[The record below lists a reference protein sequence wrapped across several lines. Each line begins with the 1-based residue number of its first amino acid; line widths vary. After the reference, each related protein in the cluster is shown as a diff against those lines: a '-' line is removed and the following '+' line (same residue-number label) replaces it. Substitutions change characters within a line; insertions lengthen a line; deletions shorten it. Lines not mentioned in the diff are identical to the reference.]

1 MVSIVPIN
9 EYEIAQIIFDY
20 SEDIPN
26 DFYVHIMNLVKLY
39 YENGNNL
46 QEIHVYIEENKNRID
61 KHVLLK
67 IKKSLQPQKNC
78 NCNCNCCN
86 CCNFT
91 SIMWTTFII
100 FFILMIPTVIILN
113 TF

>member
-1 MVSIVPIN
+1 MVISFLSSLN

-46 QEIHVYIEENKNRID
+46 QEIHVYKIGRA
-61 KHVLLK
+61 HV
-67 IKKSLQPQKNC
+67 
-78 NCNCNCCN
+78 
-86 CCNFT
+86 
-91 SIMWTTFII
+91 
-100 FFILMIPTVIILN
+100 
-113 TF
+113 